1 MFAAVGR
8 MDEERARLM
17 GPLQLAYL
25 GDSVWDLLVRSRL
38 VHRGLNVQHMHREAI
53 ARVNA
58 GAQAEAFRRLREHLT
73 EREASVAMRGRN
85 AHPHHGVPKNQH
97 PQDYADATA
106 LESLMGYLCLTGQE
120 ARIRE
125 LFAIAQEETSHAEG

>member
-1 MFAAVGR
+1 MGGRAVLASR
-8 MDEERARLM
+8 ECMDEERARLM

-25 GDSVWDLLVRSRL
+25 GDSVWDLLVRAAL
-38 VHRGLNVQHMHREAI
+38 TQRGLNVRHMHREAI

-58 GAQAEAFRRLREHLT
+58 GAQARAFRLLREHLT
-73 EREASVAMRGRN
+73 EAEAGVAMRGRN
-85 AHPHHGVPKNQH
+85 AHPHHAVPRNQN

-120 ARIRE
+120 ERIRQ
-125 LFAIAQEETSHAEG
+125 LFSIAQEE

>member
-1 MFAAVGR
+1 MLGLPGC

-25 GDSVWDLLVRSRL
+25 GDTVWDLLVRSSLLR
-38 VHRGLNVQHMHREAI
+38 RGLNVRHMHRESI

-58 GAQAEAFRRLREHLT
+58 GAQARAFHILREHLT
-73 EREASVAMRGRN
+73 EAEEGVALRGRN
-85 AHPHHGVPKNQH
+85 AHPHHGVPKNQN

-120 ARIRE
+120 ERIYQ
-125 LFAIAQEETSHAEG
+125 LFTIAQEE